1 MSGTRSTLCCVLAFV
16 CALACASA
24 GTAADN
30 YQYRPVRS
38 DETLAR
44 ASVATMADLD
54 NETGWRGG
62 AARPDRAGAGS
73 LCAGHAPG
81 RSDLVVT
88 GAARSVFRYRDLL
101 RLETRSEVFAS
112 GRMLQ
117 ADWRRTVV
125 EPDLVSCLRA
135 DWTANGGTVISLRPL
150 SLPRFAAHVAGWRA
164 LVDVRTT
171 HGPVDVVADLVLC
184 ADGRREISL
193 AQVAVGPDAA
203 TTAGMKESEVR
214 LARSLILRLEV

>member
-1 MSGTRSTLCCVLAFV
+1 MSRTRSALSCVLAFV
-16 CALACASA
+16 CALACASV

-44 ASVATMADLD
+44 ASVATMADFD

-62 AARPDRAGAGS
+62 AAPSDRAAAGS
-73 LCAGHAPG
+73 LCAAHTAK

-88 GAARSVFRYRDLL
+88 GSARSVFRYRDLL

-117 ADWRRTVV
+117 ADWRRSVAL
-125 EPDLVSCLRA
+125 PDLVSCLRA
-135 DWTANGGTVISLRPL
+135 DWTASGGTVVSLVPL
-150 SLPRFAAHVAGWRA
+150 ALPRFAAHVAGWRA
-164 LVDVRTT
+164 HVDVETT
-171 HGPVDVVADLVLC
+171 HGLVDVVADLVLC

-193 AQVAVGPDAA
+193 AQIALRPDAA
-203 TTAGMKESEVR
+203 TTAGMKGSEVR
-214 LARSLILRLEV
+214 LARSLILRLEA